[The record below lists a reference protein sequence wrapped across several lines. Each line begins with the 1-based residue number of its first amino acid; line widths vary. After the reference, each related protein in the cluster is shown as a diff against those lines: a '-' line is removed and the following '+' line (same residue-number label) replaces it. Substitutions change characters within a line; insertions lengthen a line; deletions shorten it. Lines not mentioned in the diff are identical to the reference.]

1 MRVLVVEDDDNVRIA
16 LDVSLRSAGFAVDAV
31 ADLPVADEALFVN
44 AYDCVVFD
52 RMLPS
57 GDSLGYVQHRRRSG
71 WLVPVLF
78 LTARDSTADR
88 VAGLQL
94 GNDYLVKPFEM
105 AELVARV
112 RSLCRLSPAPRTRPA
127 VLRRGDVELDAGTRE
142 VRRAGVLLT
151 LAPKEFLVLER
162 LMAAAGAPVP
172 RKELIEHAWDRMA
185 DPDSNVLEVVVRQ
198 LRRKLREQ
206 TLIETVRGVG
216 YRFAG

>member
-1 MRVLVVEDDDNVRIA
+1 MRVLVVEDDGNVRTA

-52 RMLPS
+52 RMLPA
-57 GDSLGYVQHRRRSG
+57 GDSLGYVRHRRQSG

-88 VAGLQL
+88 VEGLRL
-94 GNDYLVKPFEM
+94 GGDYLVKPFEM

-112 RSLCRLSPAPRTRPA
+112 RSLCRLSPGPLSRPA

-172 RKELIEHAWDRMA
+172 RQELIEHAWDRMA

-206 TLIETVRGVG
+206 TLIETIRGVG
-216 YRFAG
+216 YRFTG